1 MWCHGMLDVTIVTKG
16 AGLCEG
22 SIGTKLTSRNSDFN
36 LAILNLYLA
45 IVCLYLTILKKR
57 SARFKKKNCTIYCK
71 LRTARGKK
79 SVVKTSSQRK
89 VLLILKADKL
99 LKIKFFYISP
109 LI

>member
-1 MWCHGMLDVTIVTKG
+1 MLDVTIVTKG

-57 SARFKKKNCTIYCK
+57 IARFKKKIAQYTVN
-71 LRTARGKK
+71 LELQGGK
-79 SVVKTSSQRK
+79 S
-89 VLLILKADKL
+89 LL
-99 LKIKFFYISP
+99 
-109 LI
+109 